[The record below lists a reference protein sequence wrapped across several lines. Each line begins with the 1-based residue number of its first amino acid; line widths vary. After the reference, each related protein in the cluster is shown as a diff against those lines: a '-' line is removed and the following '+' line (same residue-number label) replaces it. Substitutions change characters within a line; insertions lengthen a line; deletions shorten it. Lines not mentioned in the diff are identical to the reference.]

1 MIDPAEGSAAVPQD
15 PAIAYA
21 FDAYGTLFDVNAAIM
36 RHAGAI
42 GPEAPAMA
50 ALWRV
55 KQLEYSWTRT
65 LMGRYADF
73 WQLTEQALDFV
84 LARHAAA
91 RPLRQ
96 HLLDAYWQLDAYAD
110 VAPLLRSLKAA
121 GRRAVIFTNG
131 TVAMAEAAMRSAG
144 LDALIEGIVSVDAIR
159 RFKTAPETYQLVCDR
174 LGLPPGEVAL
184 VSSNRWDIAGATAF
198 GLQTIWCNRAGMP
211 DEYPEMA
218 PGRVIAGLSE
228 LMPAA

>member
-1 MIDPAEGSAAVPQD
+1 VTREPATAF
-15 PAIAYA
+15 A
-21 FDAYGTLFDVNAAIM
+21 FDAYGTLLDVNAAIM
-36 RHAGAI
+36 RHAGAL
-42 GPEAPAMA
+42 GAEAPAMA

-73 WQLTEQALDFV
+73 WQLTEEALDFV

-96 HLLDAYWQLDAYAD
+96 QLLDAYWQLDAYPDA
-110 VAPLLRSLKAA
+110 APALGALKAA
-121 GRRAVIFTNG
+121 GKRAVIFTNG
-131 TVAMAEAAMRSAG
+131 TAAMAEAAARRAG
-144 LDALIEGIVSVDAIR
+144 LETLIEGIVSVDAIR
-159 RFKTAPETYQLVCDR
+159 RFKTAPETYRSVCDR
-174 LGLPPGEVAL
+174 FGLPADRIAL
-184 VSSNRWDIAGATAF
+184 VSSNRWDIAGAAAF

-211 DEYPEMA
+211 DEYADLA
-218 PGRVIAGLSE
+218 PGRVIASLSE